1 MDKCVKY
8 VNLIVNLSVI
18 FVNMH
23 DCVHLSWL
31 YVFPAFSTS
40 HYSCLSSPASQCLF
54 TLQRLIYDLLL
65 LFLSDIVE
73 YCRLWLPL
81 QTPCHFVPC
90 NVTIEPPWGPYIHF
104 NWFGKDLAAFE
115 LKRVREESGEWG
127 RAMERKSKKNRR
139 GGDSVCVDGCVL
151 FWQFFVIPHSVQKN
165 THTKKCCDNTDI
177 LKQYL
182 FCSWINNIDMLSN
195 AHRM

>member
-1 MDKCVKY
+1 MCEICESY
-8 VNLIVNLSVI
+8 SHLITVI

-23 DCVHLSWL
+23 DCVHLLWL

-90 NVTIEPPWGPYIHF
+90 NVTIEPPWGPYINF

-115 LKRVREESGEWG
+115 LKRVREESVEAERWKERARKTGEVETVFVWMG
-127 RAMERKSKKNRR
+127 
-139 GGDSVCVDGCVL
+139 VYFFC
-151 FWQFFVIPHSVQKN
+151 QFFVLIPFKKHTQK
-165 THTKKCCDNTDI
+165 
-177 LKQYL
+177 KQ
-182 FCSWINNIDMLSN
+182 W
-195 AHRM
+195 